1 VVTETVINSQLPPE
15 PRYARQNAEHDRR
28 YAKDTEEG
36 PSWDL
41 LVRRVVDPAGLD
53 QWLGKGVNRVN
64 PIDSD
69 RRSWT
74 AGCAETAKPGV
85 LAGLLDSPCG
95 RKFSIRGV
103 DIVGSVGA
111 SYDRLAD

>member
-1 VVTETVINSQLPPE
+1 
-15 PRYARQNAEHDRR
+15 
-28 YAKDTEEG
+28 
-36 PSWDL
+36 
-41 LVRRVVDPAGLD
+41 
-53 QWLGKGVNRVN
+53 VN

-69 RRSWT
+69 RGSWT

-85 LAGLLDSPCG
+85 LADLLDGPCG
-95 RKFSIRGV
+95 RKVPIGGV